1 LVEMSYFQPPIHL
14 EETLHKLILKNYIPV
29 LAHPERYTFYH
40 ARKTYLKTLKNMGC
54 KFQLNMLS
62 LTEHYG
68 KSTKTMTQYLLEEQ
82 LIDFVASDIHHEN
95 HIEQIHN
102 IVLDKKEKQQLSKI
116 IETTKNTFLL
126 S

>member
-1 LVEMSYFQPPIHL
+1 
-14 EETLHKLILKNYIPV
+14 
-29 LAHPERYTFYH
+29 
-40 ARKTYLKTLKNMGC
+40 MGC